1 MASAEQ
7 SYRLVSVDNSAHT
20 LMIYLL
26 IIYID
31 TLTLLPV
38 EHSTN
43 YKYTNIVYSVIM
55 TVEFGINSCRCEW
68 PAINFTS
75 FRHQCRVK
83 VACQTLN

>member
-31 TLTLLPV
+31 TLTLSPV
-38 EHSTN
+38 EHIMN
-43 YKYTNIVYSVIM
+43 YKYTNIVYSVIII
-55 TVEFGINSCRCEW
+55 TGHLTGEFGI
-68 PAINFTS
+68 
-75 FRHQCRVK
+75 H
-83 VACQTLN
+83 VALNGQ

>member
-26 IIYID
+26 IIYMD
-31 TLTLLPV
+31 TLTLSPV

-43 YKYTNIVYSVIM
+43 YKYTNIVYSVIII
-55 TVEFGINSCRCEW
+55 TGHLTGEFGI
-68 PAINFTS
+68 
-75 FRHQCRVK
+75 H
-83 VACQTLN
+83 VALNGQ